1 MVRVQCRRGD
11 TRVWV
16 DDGFLCGVG
25 GRVGVMGWGRVWE
38 VVKGIVLAQEVY
50 GRDLG
55 VLALDDGMG

>member
-1 MVRVQCRRGD
+1 M
-11 TRVWV
+11 
-16 DDGFLCGVG
+16 G